1 MKRFLF
7 AVALF
12 LTFGFPIIAHAET
25 LTGVIQGFNCVTQ
38 GKNCPVGMEDPLVM
52 TERTF
57 VLLQDDGDYYLMPNL
72 DRALLARYVAKSVR
86 ITGTLEAKYNAI
98 YANKLEYQVNDT
110 WKTGWSQEMMEEFHK
125 KVPFYKDT
133 HPMGR

>member
-1 MKRFLF
+1 MKRLLVSVVLLLMF
-7 AVALF
+7 A
-12 LTFGFPIIAHAET
+12 FPLLAQAET

-57 VLLQDDGDYYLMPNL
+57 VLLQDDGDYYLIPNL

-86 ITGTLEAKYNAI
+86 VTGTLESKFNAV
-98 YANKLEYQVNDT
+98 YADKLEYNVDGD
-110 WKTGWSQEMMEEFHK
+110 WKTAWSKEKMEEFHK
-125 KVPFYKDT
+125 QVPFYRDQ
-133 HPMGR
+133 HPLGH